1 MTGRSVAGPVKRPAI
16 KRTAWLA
23 LALVIVM
30 AAAAVLSG
38 CASKGSAVRQNGL
51 AQRGAPGAGST
62 ISAGGAPPTASTAD
76 SSAAQYAKASGSTTG
91 AAPNSS
97 VLGMPVSAT
106 TRKII
111 QNADLAFE
119 VTDMTDA
126 LAKFDQAVAASGG
139 YMSDSTVN
147 GAKEGD
153 QRAHLVAR
161 VPFSGFSE
169 FMGRLDTLGTRTNR
183 RIYTN
188 DVTAEFIDLQARI
201 ATEQEHEAR
210 LRQILAQAKDLEDL
224 IRLEQQL
231 SQVRGE
237 IESMTGRLN
246 FLKDQVEMSTV
257 TLDLVEVKP
266 GETRVAPGTWQR
278 ARDAFLEMTRS
289 LWQFSGAAVVA
300 AAAALPLL
308 LYVLVLGYLGWRL
321 YRWLNP
327 ILSRRRPPTGPA
339 A

>member
-1 MTGRSVAGPVKRPAI
+1 MTGRSLVGPIKSPAV

-23 LALVIVM
+23 LALVIAM
-30 AAAAVLSG
+30 LAAAVLGG
-38 CASKGSAVRQNGL
+38 CASKSSALQQNGP
-51 AQRGAPGAGST
+51 AERGAPGSGSAGS
-62 ISAGGAPPTASTAD
+62 SGGAPPATSTTD
-76 SSAAQYAKASGSTTG
+76 SAATQYATANGSATA

-97 VLGMPVSAT
+97 VLGMPIPAT

-119 VTDMTDA
+119 VTDLADA
-126 LAKFDQAVAASGG
+126 LAKVDQAVAAAGG
-139 YMSDSTVN
+139 YTSDSTVN
-147 GAKEGD
+147 GAKERD
-153 QRAHLVAR
+153 RRAHLVAR
-161 VPFSGFSE
+161 VPFSGFSD
-169 FMGRLDTLGTRTNR
+169 FMGRLDGLGTMTNR

-188 DVTAEFIDLQARI
+188 DVTAEYVDLQARI
-201 ATEQEHEAR
+201 ATQQEHEAR
-210 LRQILAQAKDLEDL
+210 LRQILSQAKDLEDL
-224 IRLEQQL
+224 IRLEQAL

-257 TLDLVEVKP
+257 TLDLVEVKA
-266 GETRVAPGTWQR
+266 GEPQKTPGTGQR
-278 ARDAFLEMTRS
+278 AIDAFLTMTRS
-289 LWQFSGAAVVA
+289 LWQFSGAALVA

-308 LYVLVLGYLGWRL
+308 LYVLVLGYLGLRL

-327 ILSRRRPPTGPA
+327 IFARRRPPTGPA